1 MEFTNIYRNGKPQYF
16 FIKVDNENEFEFI
29 QPYFLLTSCDHPRLG
44 RILEMECLF
53 SGSVWQGRQSHGYG
67 YSCSADV
74 YDTLIG
80 AIKKL
85 HGKAL
90 SSAAKDELNAIN
102 THERNLN
109 FSAELLS
116 ELATLNAAALAKK
129 YNFA

>member
-16 FIKVDNENEFEFI
+16 FIKIDAENEYNFL
-29 QPYFLLTSCDHPRLG
+29 QPYFLLTSYDHPRLG
-44 RILEMECLF
+44 RILEMDCLF

-90 SSAAKDELNAIN
+90 SSTAKEELNTIN
-102 THERNLN
+102 THERTLTL
-109 FSAELLS
+109 SANLLS
-116 ELATLNAAALAKK
+116 ELATLNNAALAKK
-129 YNFA
+129 YNFD